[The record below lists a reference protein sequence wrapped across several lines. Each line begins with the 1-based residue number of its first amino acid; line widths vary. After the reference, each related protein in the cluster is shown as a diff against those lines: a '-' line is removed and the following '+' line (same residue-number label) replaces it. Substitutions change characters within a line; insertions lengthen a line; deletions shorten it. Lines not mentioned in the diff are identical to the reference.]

1 MDKTNFKLTISED
14 VDRRWKDEKY
24 IDELAMRSSF
34 YFSVIFIFFVIFS
47 IFKKQIRAPLL
58 SPFVGLAFLI
68 TSSLGIF
75 GIKNFDPLAGDAFK
89 TFYFAYFISLSFI
102 VLFLEILELKMF
114 KKIFI
119 FSTPLL
125 FLFYLGFPMDYNEQK
140 EIDIFFK
147 NSLLLTCNMNKPL
160 INGLLNVDSKIECNN
175 IEDYK
180 KVLPSY
186 YC

>member
-1 MDKTNFKLTISED
+1 MKN
-14 VDRRWKDEKY
+14 

-34 YFSVIFIFFVIFS
+34 YFSVIFYILLIIFS

-125 FLFYLGFPMDYNEQK
+125 FLFYWIPY
-140 EIDIFFK
+140 
-147 NSLLLTCNMNKPL
+147 
-160 INGLLNVDSKIECNN
+160 GLQRTKRN
-175 IEDYK
+175 
-180 KVLPSY
+180 
-186 YC
+186 